1 VVDSVGDLARRHER
15 GGPAEQ
21 ATPEFQKLVVDV
33 DVAQTARGR

>member
-1 VVDSVGDLARRHER
+1 LAILP
-15 GGPAEQ
+15 GVLNAVGPAEQ